1 MSATSGFV
9 YLIMSLSLCANGV
22 QGWRHL
28 NAIQRRTLIPR
39 ATSKILMSS
48 VSSSNGYDHLKIE
61 KKWQTYWDKNEV
73 FVTKRRPGHPKKYV
87 LDMFPYPSG
96 SGLHVGHPEGYTA
109 TDIMARYWRMLDF
122 DVLHPMGWDAFG
134 LPAEQHAINTG
145 THPSVT
151 TYENIATFKRQLKS
165 LGFSYD
171 WWVPISLDQLSA
183 SYTFIH
189 WSWEKM
195 SPTGSNNCVCKLDFD
210 SSHSIDIDI

>member
-1 MSATSGFV
+1 M
-9 YLIMSLSLCANGV
+9 
-22 QGWRHL
+22 
-28 NAIQRRTLIPR
+28 IQRSNLVTR
-39 ATSKILMSS
+39 ALKKTSMSS
-48 VSSSNGYDHLKIE
+48 TSPVNSYDHLAIE
-61 KKWQTYWDKNEV
+61 KKWQDYWDKNEV

-171 WWVPISLDQLSA
+171 WFVLIPLHEYTIRIECCKNIVDRNFILSTTRNCFAVQFTLIRELVSDIAWQDQ
-183 SYTFIH
+183 T
-189 WSWEKM
+189 
-195 SPTGSNNCVCKLDFD
+195 DQ
-210 SSHSIDIDI
+210 